1 MDQIVVDTSVA
12 VKWFLDEEDSDKAL
26 NLLNKIKDRSV
37 LAVFPSIIFLE
48 LENAVYFSG
57 SPTVEK
63 LQTAIFDLFNLKQE
77 IIPPD
82 IFLLNKM
89 ASLMV
94 QFGLASYDAL
104 FLALAENRQIP
115 LITADK
121 KHHQQK
127 FSKFIRYL

>member
-1 MDQIVVDTSVA
+1 MDQVVVDTSVA

-57 SPTVEK
+57 LPTGEK

-77 IIPPD
+77 IITPD

-94 QFGLASYDAL
+94 EFDLAAYDAL
-104 FLALAENRQIP
+104 FLALAESRQIP

-121 KHHQQK
+121 KHHQRK
-127 FSKFIRYL
+127 FSKFIKYL

>member
-1 MDQIVVDTSVA
+1 MEQIVIDTSVV
-12 VKWFLDEEDSDKAL
+12 VKWFLNETDSDKAL
-26 NLLNKIKDRSV
+26 DLLEKIKNRSL
-37 LAVFPSIIFLE
+37 LAIFPSIIFLE
-48 LENAVYFSG
+48 LENAIYFSG
-57 SPTVEK
+57 SPTIEK
-63 LQTAIFDLFNLKQE
+63 LQTAIFDLFNLKQG
-77 IIPPD
+77 IITPD

-94 QFGLASYDAL
+94 QFDLAAYDAL

-127 FSKFIRYL
+127 FSKFIKYL